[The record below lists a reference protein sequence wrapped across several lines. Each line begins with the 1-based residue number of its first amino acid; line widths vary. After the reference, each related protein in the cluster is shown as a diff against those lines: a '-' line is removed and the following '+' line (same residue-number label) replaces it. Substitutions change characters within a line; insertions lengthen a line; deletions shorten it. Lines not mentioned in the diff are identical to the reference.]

1 MAETNTMDV
10 IFVDYL
16 LPNEPE
22 GTTPHH
28 VTLKEFL
35 ALPQDQLTEQNQKV
49 QKVLGQLYQLN
60 DREPPLYHSF
70 PKRNVGPLIIDCTPI
85 CNPSISFTA
94 CYYELDNCVGIK
106 ESALELTE
114 LSLLGVFAHELKHA
128 EQFSEETYKIYENTQ
143 EDDGLGFHQLE
154 YLAEAQAYAFGGYV
168 EYLVGLNSS
177 DGNSLLDVGSP
188 FELPMIKEYLPIL
201 ERHTK
206 DKSVDNFSDIE
217 YEIMEKI
224 LPILYYTQYRRNYDR
239 IKPISKEDKGLTE
252 DDIPN
257 SFHFKNPREAFLL
270 LKDMPREAMTP
281 AEKISI
287 DIRMTIDEEDCIV
300 EDLGDCIILRDDI
313 SPDELLN
320 IIKTEFTRSPEDGF
334 ERRIQKNKD
343 VLKFFLSFRMYGK
356 PLMQEKDILDLLD
369 GARASGRKDV
379 EEAIQEYQKECLI
392 MSPKDKY
399 TKFIADSIHRVIEN
413 HDDISFFG
421 TVSASDMSNA
431 MVIEFTRP
439 IENGSEKYINY
450 SKFILKDML
459 STQHRYHQD
468 VDISKLL
475 EGARASGRKDVEEAM
490 REYHKEYPSDKRFS
504 EEMFDPNPK
513 DKVAEFVQRQERKAA
528 EVKLAAENA
537 ANKGVSAVTAAV
549 KAAKSK

>member
-60 DREPPLYHSF
+60 DREPPLFHSF
-70 PKRNVGPLIIDCTPI
+70 PKREAGPLVIDCTP
-85 CNPSISFTA
+85 CPQFFTA
-94 CYYELDNCVGIK
+94 SYNQDGNNIVIE

-128 EQFSEETYKIYENTQ
+128 EQFSEETYKIYKNTK

-154 YLAEAQAYAFGGYV
+154 YLAEAQAYAFDGYV

-224 LPILYYTQYRRNYDR
+224 LPILYYTPYRSDYDCT
-239 IKPISKEDKGLTE
+239 KPISYEDKGLTE
-252 DDIPN
+252 SELPA
-257 SFHFKNPREAFLL
+257 SFRFKDKREALSL

-281 AEKISI
+281 AEKISFE
-287 DIRMTIDEEDCIV
+287 IRMGIDVEGYTVEEI
-300 EDLGDCIILRDDI
+300 EDRIIDYNYI

-343 VLKFFLSFRMYGK
+343 VLKFFLSFRMNGK
-356 PLMQEKDILDLLD
+356 PLMQEKDISDLIK

-379 EEAIQEYQKECLI
+379 EEAIQEYQKECLT
-392 MSPKDKY
+392 MPPKDKY
-399 TKFIADSIHRVIEN
+399 TQSIADRIHRLIEDYDN
-413 HDDISFFG
+413 MFYSDFR
-421 TVSASDMSNA
+421 TVSDTDMSNA
-431 MVIEFTRP
+431 MVIEFTRS
-439 IENGSEKYINY
+439 IENGSEKYIKN
-450 SKFILKDML
+450 SKQALKDIL
-459 STQHRYHQD
+459 YGQYSDHRD

-475 EGARASGRKDVEEAM
+475 ESARISGRKDVEEAM
-490 REYHKEYPSDKRFS
+490 REYHKEHTSDKRFS

>member
-16 LPNEPE
+16 LPGEQE
-22 GTTPHH
+22 ETTPHH
-28 VTLKEFL
+28 VTIKEFL

-70 PKRNVGPLIIDCTPI
+70 PKREAGPLVIDCTP
-85 CNPSISFTA
+85 CPQFFTA
-94 CYYELDNCVGIK
+94 SYNQDGNFIVIE

-128 EQFSEETYKIYENTQ
+128 EQFSEETYKIYKNT
-143 EDDGLGFHQLE
+143 EKDDGLAYHQLE
-154 YLAEAQAYAFGGYV
+154 YLAEAQAYAFDGYV

-177 DGNSLLDVGSP
+177 DGNSLLDVGSS

-224 LPILYYTQYRRNYDR
+224 LPILYYTQYRRNYDSTN
-239 IKPISKEDKGLTE
+239 PISNEDKGLTE
-252 DDIPN
+252 DDISN

-270 LKDMPREAMTP
+270 LEDMPRKAMTP
-281 AEKISI
+281 TEKISI

-300 EDLGDCIILRDDI
+300 EDLVDYIIEKDDI
-313 SPDELLN
+313 SSDELLN
-320 IIKTEFTRSPEDGF
+320 IIKTEFTRYPEDGF

-343 VLKFFLSFRMYGK
+343 VLKFFLSFRMDGK

-379 EEAIQEYQKECLI
+379 EEAIQEYQKECLT
-392 MSPKDKY
+392 MTPQDKY
-399 TKFIADSIHRVIEN
+399 TQSIADRIHRFIEDYDN
-413 HDDISFFG
+413 MFFLG
-421 TVSASDMSNA
+421 FRTVSDSDMSNA
-431 MVIEFTRP
+431 MAIEFTRP
-439 IENGSEKYINY
+439 IENCSEKYIKNSKQALQEMLYQQY
-450 SKFILKDML
+450 SD
-459 STQHRYHQD
+459 HRD
-468 VDISKLL
+468 VDILKLL

-513 DKVAEFVQRQERKAA
+513 DKVAEFMKHQEMEQAK
-528 EVKLAAENA
+528 
-537 ANKGVSAVTAAV
+537 V
-549 KAAKSK
+549 KAAVENASKKGATVINAAVTEKIGR